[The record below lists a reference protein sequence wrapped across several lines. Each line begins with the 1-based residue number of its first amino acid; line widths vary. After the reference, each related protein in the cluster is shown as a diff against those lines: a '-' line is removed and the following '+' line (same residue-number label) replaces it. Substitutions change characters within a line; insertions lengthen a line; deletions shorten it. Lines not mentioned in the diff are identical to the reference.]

1 MNLDGLVY
9 DLEADVLGVSVLAPD
24 YRKKR
29 DGTFADADRI
39 RADKEEARVQVC
51 RILIDYGYSET
62 RVDSL
67 SVDELYM
74 FCIGVVSTMILKY
87 KEEI

>member
-1 MNLDGLVY
+1 MNLDGLIY

-24 YRKKR
+24 YGKKR
-29 DGTFADADRI
+29 DGTSTDPDRV